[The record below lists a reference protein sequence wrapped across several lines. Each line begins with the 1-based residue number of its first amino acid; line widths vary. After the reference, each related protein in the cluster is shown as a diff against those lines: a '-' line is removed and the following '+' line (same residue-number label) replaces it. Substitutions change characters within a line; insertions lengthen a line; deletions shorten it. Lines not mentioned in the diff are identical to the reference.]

1 MVDWFQLS
9 QFVLNG
15 LIVGALY
22 GVVAMSFVLIYK
34 ASQVVNFAQGEFLL
48 VGAWVCWWLLTDWQ
62 LPFWLGFLFTLV
74 FMTAFG
80 LVLQVVV
87 LRPLIGE
94 PVISVIMATIGLG
107 IFFQALMK
115 WIFGVFAKPFPPIFP
130 VERVNV
136 LGLEVQTAYL
146 LSLVISI
153 LIMAGF
159 AWFFTASKHGLAMR
173 ATAFDQQ
180 VAQSLGISVP
190 KVFAMS
196 WAISAV
202 VSSVA
207 GVVVGVVNG
216 VSSAL
221 SFYGIKVFPAVILGG
236 LDSVLGAVLGGLIV
250 GVLENVAQYVDSE
263 FLQWGNMYTIAPFY
277 ALILILLVKPY
288 GLFGTRNIERV

>member
-1 MVDWFQLS
+1 MDGALLFQLL
-9 QFVLNG
+9 LNG

-48 VGAWVCWWLLTDWQ
+48 VGAWMCWWFLTDWQ
-62 LPFWLGFLFTLV
+62 LPFVVGFLFTLV
-74 FMTAFG
+74 FMTLFG
-80 LVLQVVV
+80 IILQVLV

-115 WIFGVFAKPFPPIFP
+115 WIFGVFAKPFPPVFSAD
-130 VERVNV
+130 RVAI

-146 LSLVISI
+146 LSLGISI

-159 AWFFTASKHGLAMR
+159 GWFFRYSRHGLAMR

-190 KVFAMS
+190 RVFAMS

-202 VSSVA
+202 VSAVA
-207 GVVVGVVNG
+207 GVTVGMVNG

-236 LDSVLGAVLGGLIV
+236 LDSILGAVLGGLIV
-250 GVLENVAQYVDSE
+250 GLLENLAQYVDSQW
-263 FLQWGNMYTIAPFY
+263 LNWGNMYQVAPFY
-277 ALILILLVKPY
+277 ALLLILLIKPY
-288 GLFGTRNIERV
+288 GLFGTKNIERV

>member
-1 MVDWFQLS
+1 MDWSLLLPLI
-9 QFVLNG
+9 LNG

-48 VGAWVCWWLLTDWQ
+48 VGAWVCWWLLTEFQ
-62 LPFWLGFLFTLV
+62 LPFWAGFLMTLA
-74 FMTAFG
+74 FMTLFG
-80 LVLQVVV
+80 IILQVVV
-87 LRPLIGE
+87 LRPLIGA

-115 WIFGVFAKPFPPIFP
+115 WIFGVFAKPFPPIFSTD
-130 VERVNV
+130 RV
-136 LGLEVQTAYL
+136 LLFGLQIQTAYL
-146 LSLVISI
+146 LSLGISV
-153 LIMAGF
+153 LIMLGF

-190 KVFAMS
+190 RVFAMS
-196 WAISAV
+196 WAISAL
-202 VSSVA
+202 VSAVA
-207 GVVVGVVNG
+207 GVVVGIVNG

-236 LDSVLGAVLGGLIV
+236 LDSVIGAVLGGLIV
-250 GVLENVAQYVDSE
+250 GVLENLAQYLDAE
-263 FLQWGNMYTIAPFY
+263 WLHWGNMYTVAPFY
-277 ALILILLVKPY
+277 ALILILLIKPY
-288 GLFGTRNIERV
+288 GLFGTRAIERV

>member
-1 MVDWFQLS
+1 MDWALLLHLL
-9 QFVLNG
+9 LNG

-48 VGAWVCWWLLTDWQ
+48 VGAWVCWFFLTEWQ
-62 LPFWLGFLFTLV
+62 LPFWIGFIFTMV
-74 FMTAFG
+74 FMTLFG
-80 LVLQVVV
+80 IILQVVV

-115 WIFGVFAKPFPPIFP
+115 WIFGVFARPFPPVFAA
-130 VERVNV
+130 ERVNIA
-136 LGLEVQTAYL
+136 GLEVQPVYL
-146 LSLVISI
+146 LSLAISVVI
-153 LIMAGF
+153 MGAV

-173 ATAFDQQ
+173 ATAYDQQ

-196 WAISAV
+196 WAISAL
-202 VSSVA
+202 VSSIA

-236 LDSVLGAVLGGLIV
+236 LDSVVGAVLGGIIV
-250 GVLENVAQYVDSE
+250 GVLENLAQYVDAE
-263 FLQWGNMYTIAPFY
+263 WLHIGNLYAIAPFY
-277 ALILILLVKPY
+277 ALILILLIKPY
-288 GLFGTRNIERV
+288 GLFGTKNIERV

>member
-1 MVDWFQLS
+1 MDATLLFQL
-9 QFVLNG
+9 VLNG

-48 VGAWVCWWLLTDWQ
+48 VGAWACWWLLTTWQ
-62 LPFWLGFLFTLV
+62 IPFWAGFLVTLA
-74 FMTAFG
+74 FMTVFG
-80 LVLQVVV
+80 MLLQVIV

-94 PVISVIMATIGLG
+94 PVISVIMATVGLS

-115 WIFGVFAKPFPPIFP
+115 WMFGVFAQPFPPIFE
-130 VERVNV
+130 VERVRV
-136 LGLEVQTAYL
+136 LGLEVQSVYL
-146 LSLVISI
+146 ASLGVSAF
-153 LIMAGF
+153 IMLGF
-159 AWFFTASKHGLAMR
+159 WWFFTYSKHGLAMR

-180 VAQSLGISVP
+180 VAQSLGVSVP
-190 KVFAMS
+190 RVFAMS

-202 VSSVA
+202 VSAVA

-221 SFYGIKVFPAVILGG
+221 SFYGIKVFPAVIVGG
-236 LDSVLGAVLGGLIV
+236 LDSVVGAVLGGLII
-250 GVLENVAQYVDSE
+250 GVLENVAQYVDAE
-263 FLQWGNMYTIAPFY
+263 WLNWGNMYQIAPFY
-277 ALILILLVKPY
+277 ALIAILLIKPY

>member
-1 MVDWFQLS
+1 MDAALLLQLT
-9 QFVLNG
+9 LNG

-48 VGAWVCWWLLTDWQ
+48 VGAWVCWWFLTEWQ
-62 LPFWLGFLFTLV
+62 LPFYVGFLFTLV
-74 FMTAFG
+74 FMTVFG
-80 LVLQVVV
+80 VVLQAVV

-115 WIFGVFAKPFPPIFP
+115 WIFGVFAKPFPPIFA
-130 VERVNV
+130 VEQINV
-136 LGLEVQTAYL
+136 FGLQVQTVYL
-146 LSLVISI
+146 LSLGISI
-153 LIMAGF
+153 AIMLAF

-190 KVFAMS
+190 RVFAMS

-202 VSSVA
+202 VSAVA

-236 LDSVLGAVLGGLIV
+236 LDSIIGAVIGGLII
-250 GVLENVAQYVDSE
+250 GLLENWAE
-263 FLQWGNMYTIAPFY
+263 FLDARVFNFGNMYAVAPFY
-277 ALILILLVKPY
+277 AMIVILLIKPY
-288 GLFGTRNIERV
+288 GLFGTKNIERV

>member
-1 MVDWFQLS
+1 MDLSLLLQLT
-9 QFVLNG
+9 LNG

-48 VGAWVCWWLLTDWQ
+48 VGAWVCWWFLVDWQ
-62 LPFWLGFLFTLV
+62 LPFWAGFLFTLA
-74 FMTAFG
+74 FMTLFG

-115 WIFGVFAKPFPPIFP
+115 WIFGVFAKPFPPIFA
-130 VERVNV
+130 VERVSV
-136 LGLEVQTAYL
+136 MGLEVQTVYL
-146 LSLVISI
+146 VSLGIS
-153 LIMAGF
+153 LAIMLGF

-180 VAQSLGISVP
+180 VAQSLGVSVP
-190 KVFAMS
+190 RVFAMS

-202 VSSVA
+202 VSAVA

-236 LDSVLGAVLGGLIV
+236 LDSILGAVLGGIIV
-250 GVLENVAQYVDSE
+250 GLLENWAHYIDSQW
-263 FLQWGNMYTIAPFY
+263 LNWGNMFQIAPFY
-277 ALILILLVKPY
+277 ALVLILLIKPY

>member
-1 MVDWFQLS
+1 MNWQLLFQLA
-9 QFVLNG
+9 LNG

-48 VGAWVCWWLLTDWQ
+48 VGAWACWWLLTTFQ
-62 LPFWLGFLFTLV
+62 MPFIVGFLMTLA
-74 FMTAFG
+74 FMTVFG

-94 PVISVIMATIGLG
+94 PVISVIMVTIGLSL
-107 IFFQALMK
+107 FFQALMK
-115 WIFGVFAKPFPPIFP
+115 WMFGVFAQPFPRIFAADS
-130 VERVNV
+130 VNI
-136 LGLEVQTAYL
+136 LGLEVQSVYL
-146 LSLVISI
+146 LSLGISVVI
-153 LIMAGF
+153 LAGF
-159 AWFFTASKHGLAMR
+159 GWFFTASKHGLAMR

-180 VAQSLGISVP
+180 VAQSLGISVRQ
-190 KVFAMS
+190 VFAMS

-202 VSSVA
+202 VSAVA

-236 LDSVLGAVLGGLIV
+236 LDSIVGAILGGLIV
-250 GVLENVAQYVDSE
+250 GVLENVAQFVDAE
-263 FLQWGNMYTIAPFY
+263 FLNWGNMFQIAPFY
-277 ALILILLVKPY
+277 VLIGILMIKPY
-288 GLFGTRNIERV
+288 GLFGTKNIERV